1 MKTPRLALL
10 AFLALAPL
18 ANAAP
23 LPTWPV
29 VEEGPRSWARV
40 FFTVGKENVSLRC
53 RWKECR
59 LENKTQSNLYKITP
73 VGKATPTKVTIYKM
87 VPRSKWNPA
96 YYTDGPYEKVPEV
109 INANA
114 QPYSSELSN
123 FKLDNSGAA
132 LVVVQGTNKYP
143 ARTDINETQFNSYDQ
158 LKVSPPTKMIDD
170 VVKPVEAPKPGTDPR
185 TNPRTPP
192 AGGTA
197 KWWCDPKT
205 GEKYSAPRG
214 RKGSTRLASQTAECK
229 KAGGAITPTVP
240 VVTTPAGPS
249 SAIALTVG
257 EQTWLD
263 RGELDLYS
271 RKVPAPP
278 AKVEAAHLE
287 AFRKKVAANIAEIPG
302 AAAKYEAALT
312 TKATAATI
320 DASLPEI
327 WGGKDNKTVVGLT
340 GDRKDIQLSPEEYKA
355 LEALPLAAGAT
366 VKSTETYVRARVGAD
381 GRTIESGVVKPGVYN
396 PKTYDPIALHRS
408 VVAARAAAGKTPGK
422 EPPKEQ
428 ETERS
433 LLTDAEIK
441 LLTPQEKALYDSYIK
456 AATKGG
462 KFDPTDKNLLDTAVM
477 LRKRMNSEVPPRSQ
491 AKAPPS
497 SADMT
502 QADFDKLTLAQ
513 KRQFCVDYPVEEGVI
528 SKDARAGSIDNQAD
542 ALKGAKNST
551 GDAVAPKTAPAAD
564 TKWPRK
570 DRINACRKLPPENV
584 GEINPT
590 GPKPKEEGA
599 VANLTN
605 GKDAEI
611 EAKKK
616 NTWITAPLITDAAKG
631 ALIGLVVGT
640 LFGPLGLILGPIIGA
655 ALYYGASKL
664 AEKVKGGDE

>member
-23 LPTWPV
+23 LPTWTV

-59 LENKTQSNLYKITP
+59 LENKAQSNLYEITP
-73 VGKATPTKVTIYKM
+73 VGKAAPTKVTIYKM

-114 QPYSSELSN
+114 QPYSSQLSN

-132 LVVVQGTNKYP
+132 LVVIQGTNKYP

-158 LKVSPPTKMIDD
+158 LKVSPPAKMRDD

-192 AGGTA
+192 AGGAA

-205 GEKYSAPRG
+205 GQKYSAARG
-214 RKGSTRLASQTAECK
+214 RAGSTLLASQNAECK
-229 KAGGAITPTVP
+229 KAGGATTPTTP
-240 VVTTPAGPS
+240 VVTNPPATVISLSAAELAWLDKRQAAQYAAKTPADAAGLK
-249 SAIALTVG
+249 AH
-257 EQTWLD
+257 
-263 RGELDLYS
+263 
-271 RKVPAPP
+271 
-278 AKVEAAHLE
+278 VEAY
-287 AFRKKVAANIAEIPG
+287 RKNIVENMDTKTAEI
-302 AAAKYEAALT
+302 AKYQAAVADP
-312 TKATAATI
+312 KAAPATI
-320 DASLPEI
+320 DAALPEI
-327 WGGKDNKTVVGLT
+327 WGGKNNKTVVELA
-340 GDRKDIQLSPEEYKA
+340 GDRADIQLSSA
-355 LEALPLAAGAT
+355 ALAALTKLPAAVANGQTPRQAYA
-366 VKSTETYVRARVGAD
+366 EARGGAD
-381 GRTIESGVVKPGVYN
+381 GRGKAGAAYAPEN
-396 PKTYDPIALHRS
+396 YDPIVLHRS
-408 VVAARAAAGKTPGK
+408 VSAAQKAMGTTPGK

-456 AATKGG
+456 SATRGG
-462 KFDPTDKNLLDTAVM
+462 KFDPTDKNLLDYAVL

-502 QADFDKLTLAQ
+502 LADFDKLTLAQ
-513 KRQFCVDYPVEEGVI
+513 KRQFCVDYPVDAGVFAKD
-528 SKDARAGSIDNQAD
+528 SKGGELDNASAD
-542 ALKGAKNST
+542 AIKGAKNST
-551 GDAVAPKTAPAAD
+551 GGPVVPKTAPAAD

-570 DRINACRKLPPENV
+570 DRVDACRKLPPEIA

-605 GKDAEI
+605 GKDVET

-616 NTWITAPLITDAAKG
+616 NTWITAPLLTDAAKG
-631 ALIGLVVGT
+631 ALIGLVVGSI
-640 LFGPLGLILGPIIGA
+640 FGPLGIILGPIIGA